1 MKKILSLI
9 AILCTSIISFC
20 GCSSSN
26 TPMAVG
32 KKINKDLTNLYNTV
46 NNLDTIDNSYI
57 ANPDIYQLEDIANST
72 NSSPTTVSKTIAEIE
87 QNEAKKLI
95 LTNNET
101 SNINDNLAQSYINE
115 NINEIDHDDV
125 SNRLIESSNNN
136 MSDDLI
142 NQIKNEKLNNEENN
156 DNENLDKIEDTSTSN
171 IDIVFEEEVDD
182 IDNLSDVLIID
193 ENGDGT
199 ILDNEGNEITDTED
213 IPNETLDQIYNNTV
227 NSNDLT
233 NEQKIKVYQFLFDD
247 VRYTPRYAT
256 NYNTNIAQTTLNN
269 YIYKVQE
276 LYTMTADVVEANNIL
291 SNEKDELLTNIESIK
306 TTNSKMI
313 NGQLIPNSQQLVALN
328 NYSQDIKTTIKRI
341 KDTNGQLNNEVNN
354 ISTSSASYGLS
365 KSVDIINSNYL
376 KILNHIDARITYF
389 KSALATLGQIEYIL
403 NEVELNINYD
413 DLNLDNPDIKNDYST
428 TEKTTNIDTYK
439 NNINQNNNELN
450 NSKNNNKSKIDK
462 NIDTFYNNL
471 NNDKN
476 DTVSDIYDNNSVV
489 HDNNNIYDDFNYA
502 TNVNN
507 GDSVITNQNQHLPN
521 NTNNINAPNGT
532 FQNGIITQNNLNNG
546 VNNGVNGMYSGYAN
560 GYGNVDYFKQN
571 NMNRTN
577 ENINTY
583 GRNTLIDLI
592 NNGTVN
598 NGINTLEL
606 KETNNKPVMV
616 DSNNLN
622 SKESSIVNDNIQ
634 IDDDQL
640 TDTSSNNIENNLTDN
655 INSDNIDKKSKIS
668 NDNTVL

>member
-32 KKINKDLTNLYNTV
+32 KKINKDLNNLYNTV

-101 SNINDNLAQSYINE
+101 TNMNDNSIQSYING

-125 SNRLIESSNNN
+125 SNRLVESTNNN
-136 MSDDLI
+136 PSDNLI
-142 NQIKNEKLNNEENN
+142 NQIKNDKLNNEENN
-156 DNENLDKIEDTSTSN
+156 DNKNLDKIEDASTSN

-213 IPNETLDQIYNNTV
+213 IPNETLDQIYNDTV
-227 NSNDLT
+227 NSNELT

-247 VRYTPRYAT
+247 IRYTPRYAT

-291 SNEKDELLTNIESIK
+291 SNEKDELLTNIELIK

-389 KSALATLGQIEYIL
+389 KSALATLDQIEYIL

-413 DLNLDNPDIKNDYST
+413 DLNLDNSDRKNDYSV

-471 NNDKN
+471 KNDKN
-476 DTVSDIYDNNSVV
+476 DTVSGIYDNNCIVD
-489 HDNNNIYDDFNYA
+489 DNNDIVNDFNYA

-507 GDSVITNQNQHLPN
+507 DNGAITNQNQYLPN

-616 DSNNLN
+616 DSNNFN
-622 SKESSIVNDNIQ
+622 NKESSIVNDNIQ

-640 TDTSSNNIENNLTDN
+640 TNTLSNNIENNLTDN
-655 INSDNIDKKSKIS
+655 INSDNTNKKSKIS
-668 NDNTVL
+668 NDNTIL

>member
-57 ANPDIYQLEDIANST
+57 ANPDIYQLEDIANTS
-72 NSSPTTVSKTIAEIE
+72 NLSPTTVSKTIAEIE
-87 QNEAKKLI
+87 QTEAKKLI
-95 LTNNET
+95 LTNTET
-101 SNINDNLAQSYINE
+101 SNINDNLTQTYINE
-115 NINEIDHDDV
+115 NINEINTNDFSNQLVESRDNNTSDNLIDH
-125 SNRLIESSNNN
+125 
-136 MSDDLI
+136 
-142 NQIKNEKLNNEENN
+142 IKNDKLNTEENN
-156 DNENLDKIEDTSTSN
+156 NNQDLDKIEDTSTSN
-171 IDIVFEEEVDD
+171 IDIVFEEEVED

-227 NSNDLT
+227 NSNELT

-247 VRYTPRYAT
+247 IRYTPRYAT

-291 SNEKDELLTNIESIK
+291 SNEKNELLTNIESIK

-389 KSALATLGQIEYIL
+389 KSALATLDQIEYIL

-413 DLNLDNPDIKNDYST
+413 DLNLDNSDSKNDYAT

-439 NNINQNNNELN
+439 NNTNQNNNKLN
-450 NSKNNNKSKIDK
+450 NIKNNTESKIDK
-462 NIDTFYNNL
+462 NIDTFDNNL
-471 NNDKN
+471 KNDKN
-476 DTVSDIYDNNSVV
+476 DTISNVY
-489 HDNNNIYDDFNYA
+489 DNNNILSDNNNTFNDLNNN
-502 TNVNN
+502 TIVNN
-507 GDSVITNQNQHLPN
+507 NDGEVVNENQYLPN

-571 NMNRTN
+571 NINRTN

-616 DSNNLN
+616 DSNNL
-622 SKESSIVNDNIQ
+622 SGKESSKVNDNIQ
-634 IDDDQL
+634 IDDNQL
-640 TDTSSNNIENNLTDN
+640 TSISSNKIENKLTNNIE
-655 INSDNIDKKSKIS
+655 SDNA
-668 NDNTVL
+668 N

>member
-57 ANPDIYQLEDIANST
+57 ANPDIYQLEDIANTS
-72 NSSPTTVSKTIAEIE
+72 NLSPTTVSKTIAEIE

-95 LTNNET
+95 LTNTET
-101 SNINDNLAQSYINE
+101 SNINDDLTQTYINE
-115 NINEIDHDDV
+115 NINEINTNDF
-125 SNRLIESSNNN
+125 SNQQVESRDNNTSNN
-136 MSDDLI
+136 LI
-142 NQIKNEKLNNEENN
+142 DHIKNDKLNNEDNN
-156 DNENLDKIEDTSTSN
+156 DKENLDKIEDTSTSN
-171 IDIVFEEEVDD
+171 IDIVFEEEVED

-199 ILDNEGNEITDTED
+199 ILDNKGNEITDTED

-227 NSNDLT
+227 NSNELT

-247 VRYTPRYAT
+247 IRYTPRYAT

-291 SNEKDELLTNIESIK
+291 SNEKNELLTNIESIK

-389 KSALATLGQIEYIL
+389 KSALATLDQIEYIL

-413 DLNLDNPDIKNDYST
+413 DLNLDNSDSKNDYTT

-439 NNINQNNNELN
+439 NNTNQNNNKLN
-450 NSKNNNKSKIDK
+450 NIKNNAESKIDK
-462 NIDTFYNNL
+462 NIDTFDNNL
-471 NNDKN
+471 KNDKN
-476 DTVSDIYDNNSVV
+476 DTISNVY
-489 HDNNNIYDDFNYA
+489 DNNNILNDNNNTFNDLNNN
-502 TNVNN
+502 TIVNN
-507 GDSVITNQNQHLPN
+507 NDGEVVNENQYLPN

-571 NMNRTN
+571 NMNRTT

-622 SKESSIVNDNIQ
+622 NKESSKVNDNIQ
-634 IDDDQL
+634 IDDNQL
-640 TDTSSNNIENNLTDN
+640 TSISSNKIGNKLTNNIE
-655 INSDNIDKKSKIS
+655 SDNA
-668 NDNTVL
+668 N

>member
-57 ANPDIYQLEDIANST
+57 ANPDIYQLEDIANTS

-101 SNINDNLAQSYINE
+101 SNINDNLTQSYTNE
-115 NINEIDHDDV
+115 NINEINTNDV
-125 SNRLIESSNNN
+125 SNQLVESRDNNQ
-136 MSDDLI
+136 SDNLI
-142 NQIKNEKLNNEENN
+142 NQIKNDKLNNEENN
-156 DNENLDKIEDTSTSN
+156 DNEQLDKIEDTATSN
-171 IDIVFEEEVDD
+171 IDIVFEEEVED

-193 ENGDGT
+193 ENGDGI
-199 ILDNEGNEITDTED
+199 ILDNEGNEIIDTED

-227 NSNDLT
+227 NSNELT

-247 VRYTPRYAT
+247 IRYTPRYAT

-291 SNEKDELLTNIESIK
+291 SNEKNELLSNIESIK

-313 NGQLIPNSQQLVALN
+313 NGKLIPNSQQLVALN

-389 KSALATLGQIEYIL
+389 KSALATLDQIEYIL

-413 DLNLDNPDIKNDYST
+413 DLNLNNLEQKTDYT
-428 TEKTTNIDTYK
+428 PTEKITNIDTYK
-439 NNINQNNNELN
+439 NNTNQNNSKLN
-450 NSKNNNKSKIDK
+450 DSKNNTESKIDK
-462 NIDTFYNNL
+462 NVDTFNNNL
-471 NNDKN
+471 KNDKN
-476 DTVSDIYDNNSVV
+476 DTVSGLYDNNSIVY
-489 HDNNNIYDDFNYA
+489 DNNNITDDFNYT

-507 GDSVITNQNQHLPN
+507 GNGEMINQNQYLPN
-521 NTNNINAPNGT
+521 NTNNINTPNGT

-622 SKESSIVNDNIQ
+622 KKESSKVNDNIQ
-634 IDDDQL
+634 IDDNQL
-640 TDTSSNNIENNLTDN
+640 TSISLNKIENKLTNNIE
-655 INSDNIDKKSKIS
+655 SDNA
-668 NDNTVL
+668 N